1 MSCGPADGLKKLAG
15 KVDGLNNEIDS
26 LVSSIQSGAIGG
38 IKSIVDDATSQVKD
52 AVKGMIPEIDLP
64 KIPVSL
70 QADVTKLASKLLTT
84 KLAADD
90 LKNDLENIK
99 TKYGSLNF
107 GDIDLNNLPSLLQQG
122 ALDLDTIC
130 KKIPNF
136 ELEGADVIFR
146 GLPTTFPEIDAV
158 NILRGGT
165 FPEIPKPKFT
175 VDVARAKREAGEK
188 YINVVKPRFGGD

>member
-1 MSCGPADGLKKLAG
+1 MSCGPAAGLKKLSG
-15 KVDGLNNEIDS
+15 KIDSLNSELDS
-26 LVSSIQSGAIGG
+26 LVSSVQGGAVGG
-38 IKSIVDDATSQVKD
+38 IKA
-52 AVKGMIPEIDLP
+52 AVKGAADSVKGAIKDMIPEIDLP
-64 KIPVSL
+64 KIPESL

-84 KLAADD
+84 KLAAED

-107 GDIDLNNLPSLLQQG
+107 GDIDLNNLPALLQTG
-122 ALDLDTIC
+122 ALDLESIC

-146 GLPTTFPEIDAV
+146 GLPTTFPEIDAE
-158 NILRGGT
+158 NIIRGGT

-175 VDVARAKREAGEK
+175 VDIARAKREAEEK
-188 YINVVKPRFGGD
+188 FINVVKPRFGGD